1 MINERFV
8 QYQHKGT
15 LLEGFLVYDDSNTTP
30 GPAVMVSHAWAGRDE
45 FACDK
50 ARAMAGLGYTGFAL
64 DLYGKDVRGSNPQEN
79 SRLMQRLLQ
88 DRALLQSRMQAA
100 LETLQSI
107 PEVKPDRVAA
117 MGFCFGGL
125 CVLDLARTGADL
137 CGVISVHG
145 LFNPPGNTKGK
156 RIKAKVLALH
166 GNDDP
171 MVPVEAVIALEQEL
185 TETGADWQLHVYGNT
200 LHAFTNPHANDPAR
214 GTVYKQDADRRSAI
228 TIANFLKEVLGQ

>member
-15 LLEGFLVYDDSNTTP
+15 LLEGFLAYDDSNTTP